1 MTTAV
6 RPGSRFRLPGTQPI
20 VRDPDEDHRAATPLE
35 LLFDLCFVVAVAQA
49 AAAYHHELVEG
60 HVADG
65 VVGFLGGFFA
75 VWWGWMNFTWFSS
88 AHDRDDVV
96 HRFLTLTQMAGAL
109 VLAAGVSRAV
119 VDGDFGI
126 AVVGYVVM
134 RMGLV
139 ASWLRV
145 AAGHPEGRTR
155 ALRFAGG
162 ITVLQILWVVRLALP
177 EEIALPSFALLAL
190 GELAVPIWAES
201 ALREPLFHPHHIEER
216 YGLFTILVL
225 GESILSAT
233 VGFQQAIDA
242 GGLSAELVVVGAAAL
257 VIAFGCWWLYFDH
270 PGHLSPTRAQGF
282 RWGYGHVLVFAALAA
297 LGAGVHVAIEAVEG
311 HGSTRVGALAVAV
324 PTAGFLLGIV
334 LILVL
339 TGSPA
344 LNMRVLPKLVGAVVV
359 VAIGLVAG
367 VTATVVLSALVVAAI
382 VAYMISAGAAPPLDE
397 PL

>member
-1 MTTAV
+1 MTSAV
-6 RPGSRFRLPGTQPI
+6 RLGNRFRLPGAQPI
-20 VRDPDEDHRAATPLE
+20 VRDPDEEHRAATPLE

-60 HVADG
+60 HVLDG
-65 VVGFLGGFFA
+65 VVGFAGGFFA

-88 AHDRDDVV
+88 AHDRDDVL
-96 HRFLTLTQMAGAL
+96 HRVLTLTQMAGAL

-162 ITVLQILWVVRLALP
+162 ITVLQVLWIANLALP
-177 EEIALPSFALLAL
+177 EGVGPVSFAVLAL
-190 GELAVPIWAES
+190 GELAVPVWAES
-201 ALREPLFHPHHIEER
+201 ALGQPLFHPHHIEER

-225 GESILSAT
+225 GESLLSAT
-233 VGFQQAIDA
+233 VGFQQALDSRGVSVEMVVI
-242 GGLSAELVVVGAAAL
+242 GLSGLVL
-257 VIAFGCWWLYFDH
+257 AFGCWWLYFDH

-282 RWGYGHVLVFAALAA
+282 RWGYGHVLVFASLAA
-297 LGAGVHVAIEAVEG
+297 LGAGVYVGLEAVEG
-311 HGSTRVGALAVAV
+311 HGSERVGALAVAV
-324 PTAGFLLGIV
+324 PIAGFLLGIV
-334 LILVL
+334 AILVL

-344 LNMRVLPKLVGAVVV
+344 LDIRVVPKVVGAVVI
-359 VAIGLVAG
+359 VAVGLVAPVT
-367 VTATVVLSALVVAAI
+367 VTAVVAAVL
-382 VAYMISAGAAPPLDE
+382 VASLVVYMVTRGDDPPLDE

>member
-1 MTTAV
+1 MTAAV
-6 RPGSRFRLPGTQPI
+6 RPGSRFRLPGAQPI
-20 VRDPDEDHRAATPLE
+20 VRDPDEVHRAATPLE
-35 LLFDLCFVVAVAQA
+35 LLFDLCFVVAMAQC

-88 AHDRDDVV
+88 AHDSDDVT
-96 HRFLTLTQMAGAL
+96 HRVLTLIQMAGAL

-119 VDGDFGI
+119 EDGNFGI

-139 ASWLRV
+139 LSWLRV
-145 AAGHPEGRTR
+145 ARRHPEGRVR

-162 ITVLQILWVVRLALP
+162 ITVLQVLWVARLGLP
-177 EEIALPSFALLAL
+177 EEIGLVTFAV
-190 GELAVPIWAES
+190 LAVGEMVVPMWAES
-201 ALREPLFHPHHIEER
+201 ALRQPLFHPHHIEER

-225 GESILSAT
+225 GESLLAAT
-233 VGFQQAIDA
+233 IGFREAIDA
-242 GGLSAELVVVGAAAL
+242 GGASTELIVIGIAGL

-270 PGHLSPTRAQGF
+270 PGHLSPTPEQGF

-297 LGAGVHVAIEAVEG
+297 LGAGVYVGVETLAG
-311 HGSTRVGALAVAV
+311 HGSERVGALAMAL
-324 PTAGFLLGIV
+324 PIAGFLLGIV

-344 LNMRVLPKLVGAVVV
+344 LDVRVLPKIGGAIV
-359 VAIGLVAG
+359 VAAAGLVASVT
-367 VTATVVLSALVVAAI
+367 VTAVVSAAVVGAI
-382 VAYMISAGAAPPLDE
+382 VGFMISVGADAPIDE

>member
-1 MTTAV
+1 MTSAV
-6 RPGSRFRLPGTQPI
+6 RPGNRFRLPGTQPI
-20 VRDPDEDHRAATPLE
+20 VRDPDEEHRAATPLE
-35 LLFDLCFVVAVAQA
+35 LLFDLCFVVGVAQA

-60 HVADG
+60 HVTDG
-65 VVGFLGGFFA
+65 VVGFVGGFFA
-75 VWWGWMNFTWFSS
+75 IWWGWMNFTWFSS

-96 HRFLTLTQMAGAL
+96 HRVLALIQMAGAL
-109 VLAAGVSRAV
+109 VLAAGISRAV

-162 ITVLQILWVVRLALP
+162 ITALQVGWIVNLAVPDGFAVL
-177 EEIALPSFALLAL
+177 SFAVLAL
-190 GELAVPIWAES
+190 GEMVVPMWAES
-201 ALREPLFHPHHIEER
+201 ALGQPLFHPHHIEER

-242 GGLSAELVVVGAAAL
+242 GGLSAELVVIGLAGL
-257 VIAFGCWWLYFDH
+257 VLAFGCWWLYFDH

-282 RWGYGHVLVFAALAA
+282 RWGYGHVLVFCSLAA
-297 LGAGVHVAIEAVEG
+297 LGAGVFVAIEALEG
-311 HGSTRVGALAVAV
+311 HGSERVGALAMALPV
-324 PTAGFLLGIV
+324 AGFLWGIV
-334 LILVL
+334 VILVL

-344 LNMRVLPKLVGAVVV
+344 LDMRVLPKIVGGALV
-359 VAIGLVAG
+359 VAIGLVASVL
-367 VTATVVLSALVVAAI
+367 VTAVLAAIVVAAI
-382 VAYMISAGAAPPLDE
+382 VCYMVAVGPDAPLDA

>member
-1 MTTAV
+1 
-6 RPGSRFRLPGTQPI
+6 
-20 VRDPDEDHRAATPLE
+20 
-35 LLFDLCFVVAVAQA
+35 
-49 AAAYHHELVEG
+49 
-60 HVADG
+60 
-65 VVGFLGGFFA
+65 

-88 AHDRDDVV
+88 AHDTDDVP
-96 HRFLTLTQMAGAL
+96 HRILTLTQMAGAL
-109 VLAAGVSRAV
+109 ILAAGVSRAV

-139 ASWLRV
+139 VSWLRV

-162 ITVLQILWVVRLALP
+162 ITALQVLWVARLALP
-177 EEIALPSFALLAL
+177 DEGIWLLSFAVLAI
-190 GELAVPIWAES
+190 GELVVPIWAES

-225 GESILSAT
+225 GESLLSAT
-233 VGFQQAIDA
+233 AGFQQAIDA
-242 GGLSAELVVVGAAAL
+242 GGLSVELVVLGLSGL
-257 VIAFGCWWLYFDH
+257 VLAFGCWWLYFDH

-297 LGAGVHVAIEAVEG
+297 LGAGVYVALEAVEG
-311 HGSTRVGALAVAV
+311 HGSERVGALAVAV
-324 PTAGFLLGIV
+324 PIAGFFLGIV

-344 LNMRVLPKLVGAVVV
+344 LDIRVVPKVVGAVVV
-359 VAIGLVAG
+359 VAVGAVAP
-367 VTATVVLSALVVAAI
+367 VTVTVVVCAVVVATL
-382 VAYMISAGAAPPLDE
+382 VGYMITRGVDPPLDQ